1 MVIDRRYLIGLSSQ
15 KPITRSSINIIT
27 DQTPARSDASASE
40 APCSDNESPTVHT
53 PGPAETISETD

>member
-27 DQTPARSDASASE
+27 DQTQRGL
-40 APCSDNESPTVHT
+40 TRQRQKLLQ
-53 PGPAETISETD
+53 